1 MKNVVVTIAVLL
13 VTAGA
18 GMAQTDTSYL
28 TVKSATH
35 QKYGLDP
42 TKELTARVTQTPADV
57 LKKFREAGMSPTEHV
72 LTDEEWKKIDSAF
85 AMLPLLNQRM

>member
-18 GMAQTDTSYL
+18 GMAQQDSSYL
-28 TVKSATH
+28 TVRSATQ

-42 TKELTARVTQTPADV
+42 SNPLTARVTQTPEDV

-72 LTDEEWKKIDSAF
+72 LTEE
-85 AMLPLLNQRM
+85 